1 MTMLTK
7 IGATAIESLCI
18 LNSTSTE
25 KSQYLPCCR
34 KKCRL
39 EEEKGPAH
47 RGIFLCSVHVETEDG
62 NFNELGDYR
71 SRLKDAEKSAALN
84 MFTKLAKE

>member
-1 MTMLTK
+1 VQQQLK
-7 IGATAIESLCI
+7 AFAY
-18 LNSTSTE
+18 STVLLL
-25 KSQYLPCCR
+25 KNPNIYLAVV

-62 NFNELGDYR
+62 NFNELGEYR